1 MRFKIN
7 EIGAEGLPLNV
18 AVTADWVAAAC
29 PDVDARPG
37 PEGLALVGRI
47 EKMGEDYLLRANLR
61 GEIQTTCAR
70 CLEPAQVPVNVPL
83 AVTFVS
89 SEADKTGDDEDP
101 DVIAL
106 KGAEIDVGDEVRDE
120 ILLALPINSLCKESC
135 RGLCPVCGGN
145 LNLTAC
151 GCKTAATAPAG
162 AFAALGKVKLSN
174 SQ

>member
-7 EIGAEGLPLNV
+7 EIGAEGLSLNV
-18 AVTADWVAAAC
+18 AVAADWVAAAC
-29 PDVDARPG
+29 PDIDARPG
-37 PEGLALVGRI
+37 PKGLALVGRI

-61 GEIQTTCAR
+61 GELESTCAR

-89 SEADKTGDDEDP
+89 SEADKTDDDEDP
-101 DVIAL
+101 DLIAL
-106 KGAEIDVGDEVRDE
+106 KGGEIDVGDEIRDE
-120 ILLALPINSLCKESC
+120 ILLALPINPVCKEAC

-145 LNLTAC
+145 LNVTAC
-151 GCKTAATAPAG
+151 GCKTEVAPAA

>member
-18 AVTADWVAAAC
+18 PVTAEWVAAAC
-29 PDVDARPG
+29 PDLDARPG
-37 PEGLALVGRI
+37 PEGLALQGRI

-61 GEIQTTCAR
+61 GQLETTCAR
-70 CLEPAQVPVNVPL
+70 CLEPAHLAVDVPL

-89 SEADKTGDDEDP
+89 TEADKTGDDEDP
-101 DVIAL
+101 DVVAL
-106 KGAEIDVGDEVRDE
+106 KGGEIDVGDEVRDE
-120 ILLALPINSLCKESC
+120 ILLALPINPVCREAC

-145 LNLTAC
+145 LNVSAC
-151 GCKTAATAPAG
+151 ACKAQATPTG
-162 AFAALGKVKLSN
+162 AFAALRKLKLSN

>member
-29 PDVDARPG
+29 PDLDARPG
-37 PEGLALVGRI
+37 SKGLALVGRI

-61 GEIQTTCAR
+61 GEIGTTCAR
-70 CLEPAQVPVNVPL
+70 CLEPAQVAVDVPL

-89 SEADKTGDDEDP
+89 TEADKTDDDEDP
-101 DVIAL
+101 DVIAFM
-106 KGAEIDVGDEVRDE
+106 GGEIDVGDEIRDE
-120 ILLALPINSLCKESC
+120 ILLALPINPVCKDAC

-151 GCKTAATAPAG
+151 GCKAEVARAG
-162 AFAALGKVKLSN
+162 AFAALGNVKLSN

>member
-7 EIGAEGLPLNV
+7 EIGAEGLALNV

-29 PDVDARPG
+29 PDLGARPG
-37 PEGLALVGRI
+37 PRGLALVGRL
-47 EKMGEDYLLRANLR
+47 EKMGDDYLLRANLR
-61 GEIQTTCAR
+61 GEIESTCAR
-70 CLEPAQVPVNVPL
+70 CLEQAQVPVNVPL

-89 SEADKTGDDEDP
+89 TEANKTDDDEDP
-101 DVIAL
+101 DVIAFL
-106 KGAEIDVGDEVRDE
+106 GSEIDVGDEVRDE
-120 ILLALPINSLCKESC
+120 ILLALPINPVCKESC

-151 GCKTAATAPAG
+151 GCKADTVPAG